1 MNEAK
6 ELRNKY
12 GHAADVGDVTVSKKD
27 MCLLLDL
34 AEMGQKALELEDGK
48 AVAVCGNFTEGYSI
62 VGPYPSWDIAAIMHP
77 GPDVW
82 IATLEEPPD
91 MNWEKEVRSG

>member
-1 MNEAK
+1 MNEAT
-6 ELRNKY
+6 ELRVKY
-12 GHAADVGDVTVSKKD
+12 GHAADVGDVTVNKRD

-34 AEMGQKALELEDGK
+34 AEMGQAALESEGK

-82 IATLEEPPD
+82 IATLEEPVD
-91 MNWEKEVRSG
+91 MNWKKEVRGG